1 MSIPTPHL
9 SCPPRAGSR
18 RQLYLAHQHPTQ
30 PEPVGRGRPGDAA
43 SVLDELQRSGASLA
57 AILLTHNH
65 SGHIGGVPE
74 LLRHWDVPVIG
85 PDDARIAQ
93 RTLTTR
99 EGERCELPDL
109 GLSFRHLSWASAVL
123 LLAACATPPAKAPP
137 EHAAIVIPSTAA
149 AQAPVEPPD
158 TVASAAGVTPS
169 LTMPREWQHHNGE
182 DYADRRAIDAV
193 IAPYVHTQTT
203 GHHIGKR
210 ARTA

>member
-1 MSIPTPHL
+1 VRAVADNYIWLISTPRN
-9 SCPPRAGSR
+9 PSR
-18 RQLYLAHQHPTQ
+18 LVA
-30 PEPVGRGRPGDAA
+30 VDPGDAA

-65 SGHIGGVPE
+65 SDHIGGVPE
-74 LLRHWDVPVIG
+74 LAFARRRSALRNSGRRPV
-85 PDDARIAQ
+85 
-93 RTLTTR
+93 L
-99 EGERCELPDL
+99 
-109 GLSFRHLSWASAVL
+109 SAVL
-123 LLAACATPPAKAPP
+123 LLAACATSPAKAPP

-158 TVASAAGVTPS
+158 TIASAAGATPS